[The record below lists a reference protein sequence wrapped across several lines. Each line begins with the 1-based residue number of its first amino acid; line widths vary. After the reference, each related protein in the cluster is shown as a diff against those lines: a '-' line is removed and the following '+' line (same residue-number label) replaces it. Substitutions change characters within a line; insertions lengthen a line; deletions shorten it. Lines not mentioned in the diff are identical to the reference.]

1 MKATNRVLVFNQ
13 ITGIIW
19 KGIQTKRLTISEA
32 WFSLLVIVSMPWLVF
47 GLCCGWATGRLTE
60 GSGGDRKFVKRRVRS
75 ADIGN
80 CSDRDAA
87 ITTHLTHSV
96 RAFNSLP
103 HSVRFHSI
111 STHLLLA
118 SLAHKEGTRDVLVAY
133 LFERSNNLIS
143 IWGSILTLNTCMKH
157 FISDTYR
164 ECDLS
169 SNGRWLEYCRFIS
182 YTNLLGSTVVWYL
195 LPKIKKTFLLIFFYC
210 CL

>member
-1 MKATNRVLVFNQ
+1 
-13 ITGIIW
+13 
-19 KGIQTKRLTISEA
+19 
-32 WFSLLVIVSMPWLVF
+32 MPWLVF

-60 GSGGDRKFVKRRVRS
+60 EGSGGDRKFVKRGVRS

-118 SLAHKEGTRDVLVAY
+118 SLAHEEGTRGVLVAY
-133 LFERSNNLIS
+133 LFERSSNLIS
-143 IWGSILTLNTCMKH
+143 IWGPILTLNTFMKH
-157 FISDTYR
+157 FISDTHR
-164 ECDLS
+164 GCDVS
-169 SNGRWLEYCRFIS
+169 SNGRWLEYCKFIS
-182 YTNLLGSTVVWYL
+182 YTNLLGSMIPTSKNKETNFVL
-195 LPKIKKTFLLIFFYC
+195 LPPTKSFIVVVQMAQFLPFLPPRRDIILILSC
-210 CL
+210 